1 MKKGEA
7 RKQLIIETAERL
19 FYEKGYENTSVQDV
33 LDELGFSKGGFYHH
47 FESKLS
53 LLEAICEIRTEQ
65 AYETC
70 VAQLN
75 EADDDPIVRL
85 NIILRAGSLFSQGS
99 VDFIGL
105 LVRVAYRD
113 GCVML
118 RDNIK
123 RTSMQRMLPLMDQ
136 IIHEG
141 CERKLFYTAHLDT
154 IGRLIL
160 LLGSNLTDEIA
171 DVFAQSENE
180 SDNLVKILD
189 LLDAYRSAI
198 ELLLN
203 APHGSIQILDMQ
215 QLLGVSENLALQKR
229 RQSWMAFQ
237 AKE

>member
-7 RKQLIIETAERL
+7 RKQLIIETAEKL

-33 LDELGFSKGGFYHH
+33 LDALGFSKGGFYHH

-53 LLEAICEIRTEQ
+53 LLEAICDIRTEE
-65 AYETC
+65 AYENC
-70 VAQLN
+70 VEALKACEGGPVEKLN
-75 EADDDPIVRL
+75 V
-85 NIILRAGSLFSQGS
+85 ILKAGSLFSQGS

-123 RTSMQRMLPLMDQ
+123 RTSMQRMLPLMDE
-136 IIHEG
+136 IIREG
-141 CERKLFYTAHLDT
+141 FSQKIFYTAHLDT

-160 LLGSNLTDEIA
+160 LLGANLTDEIA
-171 DVFAQSENE
+171 DVFASAENE
-180 SDNLVKILD
+180 SESLPKILD
-189 LLDAYRSAI
+189 LLDAYRNSI

-203 APHGSIQILDMQ
+203 APHGSVQILTME
-215 QLLGVSENLALQKR
+215 QLLGVSENLAVQKR
-229 RQSWMAFQ
+229 RQSWAAFQ
-237 AKE
+237 S